1 MNPNIN
7 NGMQQ
12 QLEYNHLKGQLDANQ
27 SYFLVLQL
35 IQRTVK
41 KQGQESKGMTMV
53 KTYDIDLVITNLQ
66 VFYNRTLL
74 QRAQSFMNQ
83 ATINRVQNAQAE
95 ADFDDK
101 VEKFKQDTE

>member
-1 MNPNIN
+1 
-7 NGMQQ
+7 
-12 QLEYNHLKGQLDANQ
+12 
-27 SYFLVLQL
+27 
-35 IQRTVK
+35 
-41 KQGQESKGMTMV
+41 MV